1 MFGKQQCVNSP
12 TKYMTCVLARN
23 LKGMERRVSPT
34 ASHATVLLI
43 PTQKFIRQL
52 LDTPDACEPTGKFT
66 IRAAQFQRVFM
77 DNNLGARDTSTE
89 ATEVYESF
97 HVLEALPTRWS
108 PIHLFKCD
116 CRTFFTHPSCAHV
129 LLASMVCGPKIENP
143 LQYVT
148 TTFQVRRKRGRPARS
163 GKNE

>member
-52 LDTPDACEPTGKFT
+52 LDTPDA
-66 IRAAQFQRVFM
+66 
-77 DNNLGARDTSTE
+77 